1 MTEPTDFPE
10 LTSQN
15 LNLVDASAQHSLSPA
30 SRVGSYANSNPWD
43 LDEVDNIIRAELHA
57 LTAFPPPVPFDWV
70 FSPKND
76 EIFFNGDVK
85 DVNCHKTSE
94 RISPNVWVERGVEE
108 IKRALST

>member
-1 MTEPTDFPE
+1 MDHFT
-10 LTSQN
+10 
-15 LNLVDASAQHSLSPA
+15 H
-30 SRVGSYANSNPWD
+30 
-43 LDEVDNIIRAELHA
+43 NIIRAELHA